1 MRVALDWAMSREGDP
16 ELGAALAKLSACLAF
31 QLACAEESMRG
42 VDAAR
47 DAIGRL
53 GKPARALGPTGR
65 PAPGAGGACRAPP
78 SMPIPQARSGRKP
91 SRSSV
96 ANAAG
101 CSQAAKWP
109 PLASRR

>member
-16 ELGAALAKLSACLAF
+16 KLSACLAF
-31 QLACAEESMRG
+31 QLACAEESMRC

-53 GKPARALGPTGR
+53 GKPDRALGRQVARRPGR
-65 PAPGAGGACRAPP
+65 AARVAPRP
-78 SMPIPQARSGRKP
+78 SVPIPQARSGRKP